1 MLVRVNVL
9 EGNYDEA
16 CEGHLILSII
26 VAIGFIYT
34 TFSYIEFTSK
44 ARFSKIFFYYGLI
57 SVVYGTG
64 ILTQKYIQEKIK

>member
-1 MLVRVNVL
+1 MARVNVL
-9 EGNYDEA
+9 DGNYDEA

-44 ARFSKIFFYYGLI
+44 ARFSKIFFYFGMI
-57 SVVYGTG
+57 SVVYGVG
-64 ILTQKYIQEKIK
+64 ILTQKYIQKKKK